1 MKKIIYSSI
10 LNLVLLAACRSS
22 SSQIERQNIQV
33 IEIYANEIWNN
44 RDFSLIDSLIGEDF
58 VDPASVSGEKGPDGL
73 KEVIMSYLEAYPD
86 LKITVEEIV
95 ADKNKVAW
103 KYIAVGTN
111 KSTGEK
117 KTFNGIIIDKIEKG
131 KIVHRVGVWK

>member
-1 MKKIIYSSI
+1 VKKIYSII
-10 LNLVLLAACRSS
+10 LILVILLGCSNS
-22 SSQIERQNIQV
+22 TNQTGRQNIQV

-44 RDFSLIDSLIGEDF
+44 RDFSLIDSIIGEDF

-103 KYIAVGTN
+103 KYIAVGTT

-131 KIVHRVGVWK
+131 KIVHRVGVWN

>member
-1 MKKIIYSSI
+1 MKKTYF
-10 LNLVLLAACRSS
+10 LVLVFVILAGCSNGYN
-22 SSQIERQNIQV
+22 QTERQNIQV

-44 RDFSLIDSLIGEDF
+44 RDFSLIDSVIGEDF
-58 VDPASVSGEKGPDGL
+58 VDPASVSGKKGPVGL
-73 KEVIMSYLEAYPD
+73 KEVIMSYLVTYPD

-95 ADKNKVAW
+95 ADNNKVAW

-117 KTFNGIIIDKIEKG
+117 TTFNGIIIDKFEKG
-131 KIVHRVGVWK
+131 KIVNRVGVWN